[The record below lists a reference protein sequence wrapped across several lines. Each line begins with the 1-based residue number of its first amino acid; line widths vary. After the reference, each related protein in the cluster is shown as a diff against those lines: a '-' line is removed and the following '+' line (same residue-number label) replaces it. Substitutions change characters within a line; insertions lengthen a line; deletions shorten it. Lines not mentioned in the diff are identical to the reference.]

1 MNEIREEE
9 GISLLDILLKVKK
22 HILFIIISIVSC
34 IGVMGVYSTVIQK
47 PVYIAKS
54 SLLMNSEL
62 DGIQAIN
69 YSNMIISTFQDYI
82 VEYPEV
88 RERALEIAGL
98 DEKTEYTITTN
109 NQEGKLIIEIVITSK
124 DKETSEKLAEA
135 YALASIEIV
144 SNNPDGDLKILGKA
158 EPGIL
163 KKTTSATKSTNLV
176 KNCIIGAAGGV
187 VIACAYI
194 FIRLLIE
201 NTFTKPEEIE
211 KELGVPVLAVTPYI
225 DFEVLK
231 ENGTG
236 GKKPRK

>member
-22 HILFIIISIVSC
+22 HIVFIIISIVSC
-34 IGVMGVYSTVIQK
+34 IGLMGVYSTTIQK
-47 PVYIAKS
+47 PIYTAKS

-62 DGIQAIN
+62 DGLQAIN
-69 YSNMIISTFQDYI
+69 YSTLILSTFEDYI
-82 VEYPEV
+82 LEYPDV

-98 DEKTEYTITTN
+98 DEKTAFSINTN
-109 NQEGKLIIEIVITSK
+109 TYEGKLIIEIVISSE
-124 DKETSEKLAEA
+124 DKQTSEKLAEA
-135 YALASIEIV
+135 FALASIEIV

-163 KKTTSATKSTNLV
+163 KKTTSAVKSTKLV
-176 KNCIIGAAGGV
+176 KNCIVGAAAGI

-201 NTFTKPEEIE
+201 NTFTKPEEVE
-211 KELGVPVLAVTPYI
+211 KELGIPVLSITPFI
-225 DFEVLK
+225 DFDELH
-231 ENGTG
+231 ND
-236 GKKPRK
+236 

>member
-1 MNEIREEE
+1 MNEVREEE

-34 IGVMGVYSTVIQK
+34 IGAMGVYSTVVQK
-47 PVYIAKS
+47 PIYTAKS

-69 YSNMIISTFQDYI
+69 YSNMILSTFEYYI
-82 VEYPEV
+82 LQYPEV
-88 RERALEIAGL
+88 SERALEIAGL
-98 DEKTEYTITTN
+98 DEKTPYTLDTTTY
-109 NQEGKLIIEIVITSK
+109 EDKLIIEIIVKSENPEI
-124 DKETSEKLAEA
+124 SEKLAEA
-135 YALASIEIV
+135 FALASIEIV

-163 KKTTSATKSTNLV
+163 KKTTQAQKSTKLV
-176 KNCIIGAAGGV
+176 KNCIIGAAAGI

-194 FIRLLIE
+194 FIRLLVE

-211 KELGVPVLAVTPYI
+211 KELGVPVLAVTPFI
-225 DFEVLK
+225 DFEDLNSHK
-231 ENGTG
+231 FLGRN
-236 GKKPRK
+236 RR